1 MSSVYYKENSDPLIR
16 EKVNESPD
24 MGVPLERN
32 SNSVK
37 EKVGFLGFMLIII
50 ILLIFMG
57 EISNFFEKGPQI
69 ENSVEKRNTAP
80 VLNERLMNDSPLICE
95 KTKPNEQ
102 PFETIETY
110 DLGLMAL
117 DNEKKHNDASRKVAL
132 LRKNNK
138 LDDKNVEDIKKK
150 REIAELE
157 KKAISIPVSRVSD
170 NLNIYKQLLA
180 VEPDN
185 PKHKKKVDFYKAK
198 LEENKEK
205 KEKEAQF
212 VMIDKEG
219 SAPVLSFPVKGSILG
234 SISSGKTVQIL
245 EKQSIENGMMAQIWY
260 RVKING
266 SYGWISKDVTTDEIV
281 GETVTTVSTVRRR

>member
-37 EKVGFLGFMLIII
+37 EKVGFLGFVLIII
-50 ILLIFMG
+50 ILLVFMG

-80 VLNERLMNDSPLICE
+80 VLDKRLMNDSPLICE

-185 PKHKKKVDFYKAK
+185 PKYKKKVDFYKAK

-266 SYGWISKDVTTDEIV
+266 SYGWISKDVTTDAII
-281 GETVTTVSTVRRR
+281 GENVTTVRRR

>member
-37 EKVGFLGFMLIII
+37 EKVGFLGFVLIII
-50 ILLIFMG
+50 ILLVFMG

-80 VLNERLMNDSPLICE
+80 VLDKRLMNDSLLICE

-180 VEPDN
+180 LEPDN
-185 PKHKKKVDFYKAK
+185 PKYKKKVDFYKAK

-266 SYGWISKDVTTDEIV
+266 SYGWICKDVTTDEIV
-281 GETVTTVSTVRRR
+281 GENVTTVSTVRRR